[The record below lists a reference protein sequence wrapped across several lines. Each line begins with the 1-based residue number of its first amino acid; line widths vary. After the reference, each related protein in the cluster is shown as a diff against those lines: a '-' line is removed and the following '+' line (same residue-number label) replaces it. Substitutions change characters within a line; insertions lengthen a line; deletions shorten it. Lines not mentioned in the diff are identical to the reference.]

1 MIEPPLA
8 ADAPRDEIERRLR
21 QTEDELARLARTPD
35 DPAVSERDAQVD
47 VLRAQADALRSALW
61 RDPTPWQVV
70 QAARHSERPK
80 LVDYAGALF
89 TELTELRGDR
99 LYADDRAIYCA
110 LGQFEGRP
118 VAVIGHNKGKDT
130 RENLERRW
138 GMPNPDGYRKAVR
151 VARLAEK
158 LGLPVVS
165 LVDTPAAYPGIE
177 AEQRGQAEAIARSI
191 LVMSQLRTPIV
202 VAITGE
208 GGSGGALAIAV
219 GDRLLMMQYAIY
231 SVIPPEGCAAI
242 LWRDASR
249 KEEAAAALRLT
260 APDLRAAGII
270 DEIIPEPLGGAHLDP
285 QAAIAALRGALRR
298 ALDDVCGEAVPALL
312 SARYEKFRR
321 IGPFAG

>member
-1 MIEPPLA
+1 MIEPSLA

-21 QTEDELARLARTPD
+21 QTEDELAQLSKISGGQELDLKDQIAR
-35 DPAVSERDAQVD
+35 
-47 VLRAQADALRSALW
+47 LRARVDALRAALW
-61 RDPTPWQVV
+61 RDPTPWQIV
-70 QAARHSERPK
+70 QVARHAERPK
-80 LVDYAGALF
+80 LPDYLSALF
-89 TELTELRGDR
+89 SDVVELRGDR
-99 LYADDRAIYCA
+99 LFADDRAIFCGLA
-110 LGQFEGRP
+110 RFDGRA

-138 GMPNPDGYRKAVR
+138 GMPNPDGYRKAIR

-158 LGLPVVS
+158 IGVPVVA

-191 LVMSQLRTPIV
+191 LVMSQLRAPIV

-242 LWRDASR
+242 LWRDAAR

-260 APDLRAAGII
+260 APDLLAAGIV
-270 DEIIPEPLGGAHLDP
+270 DEIVPEPTGGAHLDAP
-285 QAAIAALRGALRR
+285 TAIAALRDALRR
-298 ALDDVCGEAVPALL
+298 ALDAVREEEVPALL
-312 SARYEKFRR
+312 SERYAKFRR